1 MKTAVWYTS
10 TFVVIFVYLYC
21 YLVQFIRGAEIRPQ
35 HLQPLLRSRL
45 AAPLQQQQQPVA
57 FPYPVAGGWPLA
69 SGSQHPAQQRHLPPL
84 PPPPPPSEVF
94 ADYMGPGSMAVSS
107 SMSVSSAASA
117 PVQVPPS
124 VSAAPATSSAAA
136 KPLDF
141 SYHNYEDMTTWLKQF
156 SASNPDLTAL
166 YSIGKSV
173 QGEQFISF
181 LSCLGPIVKWLLAL
195 RRLRLS
201 SSQSTYFCY
210 CNLKLIAADPAAA
223 AGWTKLPLFFS
234 SSPFEKTKRKKCP
247 LDL

>member
-45 AAPLQQQQQPVA
+45 AAPLQQPVA
-57 FPYPVAGGWPLA
+57 SSYPASGWPMS

-84 PPPPPPSEVF
+84 PPPPPPPEVF
-94 ADYMGPGSMAVSS
+94 SDYLGPGTMAVSS
-107 SMSVSSAASA
+107 SISVSSAPSA
-117 PVQVPPS
+117 PVQVAP
-124 VSAAPATSSAAA
+124 VSAGAAA
-136 KPLDF
+136 PKPLDF

-173 QGEQFISF
+173 QGERFFSF
-181 LSCLGPIVKWLLAL
+181 LSFFFRTRGKKGNLFPI
-195 RRLRLS
+195 
-201 SSQSTYFCY
+201 
-210 CNLKLIAADPAAA
+210 
-223 AGWTKLPLFFS
+223 
-234 SSPFEKTKRKKCP
+234 
-247 LDL
+247 

>member
-1 MKTAVWYTS
+1 
-10 TFVVIFVYLYC
+10 
-21 YLVQFIRGAEIRPQ
+21 
-35 HLQPLLRSRL
+35 
-45 AAPLQQQQQPVA
+45 
-57 FPYPVAGGWPLA
+57 
-69 SGSQHPAQQRHLPPL
+69 
-84 PPPPPPSEVF
+84 
-94 ADYMGPGSMAVSS
+94 MAVSS

-234 SSPFEKTKRKKCP
+234 SSPFEKTKRKKMSVRSLTDGIFFSFFFLFLSRFYKMIQRQSRGGAVDVPCP
-247 LDL
+247 NLPICLATPNSRSTAPSLIHY

>member
-94 ADYMGPGSMAVSS
+94 SDYMGPGSMAVSS

-181 LSCLGPIVKWLLAL
+181 LSFFGHRQVVTGTTTTQTVVVTVHLFLLL
-195 RRLRLS
+195 QSEVDCGRS
-201 SSQSTYFCY
+201 SSSRLDQIATFFLPAL
-210 CNLKLIAADPAAA
+210 LKRQ
-223 AGWTKLPLFFS
+223 K
-234 SSPFEKTKRKKCP
+234 EKKCP